1 MKILIVFED
10 TYGIADIFKSIKKI
24 DLDKQFV
31 AVCEDVYSYSGACNV
46 SVFKLNREIKAII
59 KELKITDV
67 VSVFDVDTV
76 NGNNNIVTGVELQYL
91 ISKNKDIEIRQW
103 FMPIVY
109 NAETVMLHQY
119 IKANK
124 CKNLDVI
131 DMVSS
136 WSVRK
141 LHLNILQGI
150 LMEIY
155 GNVDAKLVRQY
166 LNIEMLQNGYRCS
179 IREEDACFKK
189 WLLDSC
195 PTENEYFQDKEDVM
209 NTLLMISKHVQ
220 TKLACGKKIFSVGN
234 KYKIDCSVS
243 NKEQVAVEIIKN
255 TDTWNLGDDGVLDD
269 EI

>member
-1 MKILIVFED
+1 MN
-10 TYGIADIFKSIKKI
+10 T
-24 DLDKQFV
+24 
-31 AVCEDVYSYSGACNV
+31 
-46 SVFKLNREIKAII
+46 
-59 KELKITDV
+59 
-67 VSVFDVDTV
+67 
-76 NGNNNIVTGVELQYL
+76 
-91 ISKNKDIEIRQW
+91 
-103 FMPIVY
+103 
-109 NAETVMLHQY
+109 
-119 IKANK
+119 
-124 CKNLDVI
+124 
-131 DMVSS
+131 
-136 WSVRK
+136 
-141 LHLNILQGI
+141 
-150 LMEIY
+150 Y

-209 NTLLMISKHVQ
+209 NTLLMISKHVL

-255 TDTWNLGDDGVLDD
+255 TDNWNLDDDGVLDD